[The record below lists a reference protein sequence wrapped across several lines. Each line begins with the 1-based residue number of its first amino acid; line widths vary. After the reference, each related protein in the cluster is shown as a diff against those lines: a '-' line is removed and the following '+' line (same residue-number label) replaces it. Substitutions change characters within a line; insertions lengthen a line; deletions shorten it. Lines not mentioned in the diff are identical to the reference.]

1 MKKRSGFLVVL
12 CTVCAAA
19 FAETLY
25 PVYTVTTEGDGIAT
39 NLLEECMVQIT
50 TRPAPR

>member
-1 MKKRSGFLVVL
+1 MTSVRL
-12 CTVCAAA
+12 AAITAMVSA
-19 FAETLY
+19 FAFADTLY

-50 TRPAPR
+50 TRQAPR